1 MKGTGQGIRE
11 FIRICKC
18 IPCGIL
24 WKDKGGHMGRTDR
37 VLNKYFH
44 DKRRFA
50 DLFNGALFGGEQVIK
65 AEELEDKSET
75 YTDDSSEEKSETNM
89 QRSRD
94 IAMRMRNGETL
105 KLLAVENQ
113 NQVDY
118 AMPFRCMQYDVMEY
132 HQQLKEL
139 RKHNIEKG
147 EFENNAEWLCKIR
160 KTDRIAP
167 VYTLCVYYGEDSWDG
182 PRCLKDMMDFGN
194 DDDDMSGLFA
204 DYPMRLLCVN
214 EKEDYSVFKTEV
226 RHLFS
231 AMRYRRDKKGLLQL
245 INNNPDYRHVDMD
258 TMEAMSVMLDIPQIW
273 ENRDKYIDNEESE
286 EGNMCQAIR
295 ELMEDARNDGI
306 EKGIEKGRQQGIEQG
321 RLRMLIEL
329 VKQEIVSVKDAVNQ
343 SGMSEEEFKKLL

>member
-1 MKGTGQGIRE
+1 
-11 FIRICKC
+11 
-18 IPCGIL
+18 
-24 WKDKGGHMGRTDR
+24 MGRSDR
-37 VLNKYFH
+37 VLKKYFR

-50 DLFNGALFGGEQVIK
+50 DLFNGSLFDGEQVIK

-75 YTDDSSEEKSETNM
+75 YTDDNPTEEKAEKNM

-94 IAMRMRNGETL
+94 IAMRMKSGETL

-139 RKHNIEKG
+139 RKQNIEKG
-147 EFENNAEWLCKIR
+147 EFITDAEWLCKIR

-194 DDDDMSGLFA
+194 DEDDMSALFA

-214 EKEDYSVFKTEV
+214 EKKDFSIFKTEIRQYDQRV
-226 RHLFS
+226 RFPN
-231 AMRYRRDKKGLLQL
+231 RRK
-245 INNNPDYRHVDMD
+245 
-258 TMEAMSVMLDIPQIW
+258 
-273 ENRDKYIDNEESE
+273 
-286 EGNMCQAIR
+286 IR
-295 ELMEDARNDGI
+295 LHRFC
-306 EKGIEKGRQQGIEQG
+306 R
-321 RLRMLIEL
+321 
-329 VKQEIVSVKDAVNQ
+329 
-343 SGMSEEEFKKLL
+343 